1 MINRVDKIA
10 SKPMTLLE
18 AVEES
23 LEAAGR
29 FNRDDATAPVAIL
42 WTDGDG
48 QWRPI
53 VDLLRPRRIEL
64 LTFGAYNLEKRTG
77 PAIWLR
83 CAIERKL
90 KEVEIQEGVIPILYL
105 PNVSRQ
111 TLKAAEECAEDL
123 KPFVELQYR
132 DTVWGQSNGRDWT
145 VEAFLVSK
153 DGGLGLDLAKDA
165 RTRQAL
171 EGALS
176 ALAGAPLE
184 NFRGKRLESEDF
196 DRLMVEDT
204 PHDILHWLDDPKGIR
219 AAWDAARWKAFRSR
233 CRSEYEFDPEAE
245 GELRGAELLGV
256 RQGAWASVWGRFA
269 EASMNY
275 PNVPALLRRAKPS
288 GLIFDKEPWP
298 DENDNLE
305 SALRAALAE
314 AGTKSQT
321 ETRQKITD
329 LEAEHRDR
337 RNWIW
342 AKHGRSPLALALEPL
357 AILVKAT
364 EIGLGGDS
372 LEGMAEGYAS
382 SGYLADDSVVRAW
395 AAVRTPEDQAAVQSV
410 IQALYLPWLDDGA
423 RKFQDLL
430 RGEELNRITKI
441 KLKPGGFE
449 TKECLIFC
457 DGLRFDLGCRL
468 AESAGDRGMRARV
481 APKWAAWPTV
491 TATAKPAASPAA
503 SLFKGNAASQDFLPV
518 LEKSGQS
525 FTAER
530 LRKILAERGYQILEE
545 NEVGDS
551 SRAEAKAWTEF
562 GDIDNL
568 GHGLGSGMAT
578 QVQDQI
584 EQLADRV
591 QRLLTA
597 GWVIVRIITDH
608 GWLFVPGEL
617 PKIDLPKHLTE
628 TRWRRCAVVQ
638 EGAGRDIPRAPWFWN
653 PTVSFAFG
661 RGVYCFTK
669 GSAYAH
675 GGLSLQECLVAEV
688 TIRGSERAAGGVVV
702 ISEVQW
708 AGLRCRV
715 RTEPGAVGL
724 SAELRTRLNDP
735 ASRIGEAKTID
746 SEGRAALLVEDDGL
760 VGSSVLVVVID
771 SSGQV
776 KTKCSTIVGGEE

>member
-1 MINRVDKIA
+1 MNKKSDLA
-10 SKPMTLLE
+10 PHKPMTLLD

-23 LEAAGR
+23 LAAAGR
-29 FNRDDATAPVAIL
+29 FNRDDAAAPMAIL

-53 VDLLRPRRIEL
+53 VDLLRPRRTEL
-64 LTFGAYNLEKRTG
+64 LTYGVFNPEKRTG

-83 CAIERKL
+83 CAIEKKL
-90 KEVEIQEGVIPILYL
+90 KEVEIPEGIIPILYL

-111 TLKAAEECAEDL
+111 TLKAAEECPDDL

-132 DTVWGQSNGRDWT
+132 GSIWGQSNGRDWT

-196 DRLMVEDT
+196 DRLIVEDT

-219 AAWDAARWKAFRSR
+219 ATWDAAKWKAFRSR
-233 CRSEYEFDPEAE
+233 CRSEYEFDPETE

-256 RQGAWASVWGRFA
+256 RQGAWASVWGRYA
-269 EASMNY
+269 EAPMNY
-275 PNVPALLRRAKPS
+275 PNMPALLRRAKPS

-305 SALRAALAE
+305 SALRVALAE

-321 ETRQKITD
+321 ETRQIIAD

-337 RNWIW
+337 RSWIW
-342 AKHGRSPLALALEPL
+342 AKLGRSPLSLVLKPL
-357 AILVKAT
+357 AVLAKAT

-382 SGYLADDSVVRAW
+382 SGYLADDAVVRAW
-395 AAVRTPEDQAAVQSV
+395 AAVRTPEDQAAVQSA

-441 KLKPGGFE
+441 KLKLGVFE

-468 AESAGDRGMRARV
+468 VASVEDRGMKARV

-491 TATAKPAASPAA
+491 TATSKPAASPAA
-503 SLFKGNAASQDFLPV
+503 ALFKGNAASPDFLPV
-518 LEKSGQS
+518 HEKSGQA

-545 NEVGDS
+545 NEVGNPG
-551 SRAEAKAWTEF
+551 RADAKAWTEF
-562 GDIDNL
+562 GDIDKL
-568 GHGLGSGMAT
+568 GHGLGAGMAT
-578 QVQDQI
+578 QIQDQI

-591 QRLLTA
+591 QRLLSA
-597 GWVIVRIITDH
+597 GWASVRVITDH

-617 PKIDLPKHLTE
+617 PKVDLPKYLTE

-653 PTVSFAFG
+653 STVSFAFG
-661 RGVYCFTK
+661 RGVYCFTQ
-669 GSAYAH
+669 GSVYAH
-675 GGLSLQECLVAEV
+675 GGLSLQECLVPEITV
-688 TIRGSERAAGGVVV
+688 RGSEKAAGGVVV
-702 ISEVQW
+702 ISEVHW
-708 AGLRCRV
+708 AGLRCRM
-715 RTEPGAVGL
+715 RTEPGAEGFSV
-724 SAELRTRLNDP
+724 ELRTRLNDP
-735 ASRIGEAKTID
+735 DSRIGEAKTID

-760 VGSSVLVVVID
+760 AGSSVLVVVID
-771 SSGQV
+771 SLGQV
-776 KTKCSTIVGGEE
+776 KARFSTIIGGEE

>member
-1 MINRVDKIA
+1 MNGNVFKIA
-10 SKPMTLLE
+10 NKPGTLLE
-18 AVEES
+18 AIEES
-23 LEAAGR
+23 LAAAGR

-53 VDLLRPRRIEL
+53 VDLLRSRRAEL
-64 LTFGAYNLEKRTG
+64 LTFGAYDLEKRTG

-83 CAIERKL
+83 CVIEKKL
-90 KEVEIQEGVIPILYL
+90 REVEISEGVIPILYL

-111 TLKAAEECAEDL
+111 TLKAAEECPDDL
-123 KPFVELQYR
+123 KPIVELLYR
-132 DTVWGQSNGRDWT
+132 GSVWGQLNGRDWT

-204 PHDILHWLDDPKGIR
+204 PHDILHWLDDPKRIR
-219 AAWDAARWKAFRSR
+219 AEWDAARWKAFRSR
-233 CRSEYEFDPEAE
+233 CRSEYGLDPEAE
-245 GELRGAELLGV
+245 GELRGAELLGG
-256 RQGAWASVWGRFA
+256 RQGAWVSVWGRFG
-269 EASMNY
+269 EAPMNY
-275 PNVPALLRRAKPS
+275 PNIAALLRRAKPT

-298 DENDNLE
+298 DENDQLE

-321 ETRQKITD
+321 ETRQKIVD

-337 RNWIW
+337 RSWIW
-342 AKHGRSPLALALEPL
+342 AKLGRSPLALALEPL
-357 AILVKAT
+357 AVLAKAT

-372 LEGMAEGYAS
+372 LEGMAEGYVS
-382 SGYLADDSVVRAW
+382 SGYLADDAVVRAW

-410 IQALYLPWLDDGA
+410 IQSLYLPWLDDGA

-441 KLKPGGFE
+441 KLKPAGYA
-449 TKECLIFC
+449 TKECLFFC

-503 SLFKGNAASQDFLPV
+503 SLFKGNTASQDFLPV
-518 LEKSGQS
+518 HEKSGQA

-545 NEVGDS
+545 NEVGDADRS
-551 SRAEAKAWTEF
+551 EAMAWTEF
-562 GDIDNL
+562 GDIDKL
-568 GHGLGSGMAT
+568 GHGLGAGMAT
-578 QVQDQI
+578 QIQDQV

-591 QRLLTA
+591 QRLLSA
-597 GWVIVRIITDH
+597 GWVIVRVITDH
-608 GWLFVPGEL
+608 GWLFIPGEL
-617 PKIDLPKHLTE
+617 PKVDLPKHLTE
-628 TRWRRCAVVQ
+628 TKWRRCAVVQ

-653 PTVSFAFG
+653 PAVSFAFG
-661 RGVYCFTK
+661 RGVHCFTK

-675 GGLSLQECLVAEV
+675 GGLSLQECLVPEV
-688 TIRGSERAAGGVVV
+688 TIRGIENNTSSVVV

-715 RTEPGAVGL
+715 RTEPGASGL

-746 SEGRAALLVEDDGL
+746 SDGRAALLVEDDGL
-760 VGSSVLVVVID
+760 AGTPVLVVVVD
-771 SSGQV
+771 SLGQI
-776 KTKCSTIVGGEE
+776 KTKCATIVGGEE